1 MPVTIVKSE
10 IRAFGFFR
18 IPDSRKLLSGTIYR
32 NSLIREVESKFP
44 SGTWNR
50 TRTAAYLF
58 FSPRKIRH
66 CESKYRFLNGIYWT
80 NQKIHKQWRVQTKST
95 SRDFYNLE
103 ISNIRIW
110 LNLVSMCNLVEH
122 HCCLTERFAFHS
134 FHYCCFFN
142 CNCKDQRFSTFRP
155 QNSHLLIRQNPLVK
169 WLPVYLALVLYGH
182 DIRFLNLINT
192 TRALG
197 ANILNFGKL
206 NYKYLKSRLLDQN
219 RCDWLTELILSPK
232 N

>member
-1 MPVTIVKSE
+1 M
-10 IRAFGFFR
+10 AF
-18 IPDSRKLLSGTIYR
+18 
-32 NSLIREVESKFP
+32 
-44 SGTWNR
+44 
-50 TRTAAYLF
+50 
-58 FSPRKIRH
+58 
-66 CESKYRFLNGIYWT
+66 CT
-80 NQKIHKQWRVQTKST
+80 NQKMHKQWRVQTKST